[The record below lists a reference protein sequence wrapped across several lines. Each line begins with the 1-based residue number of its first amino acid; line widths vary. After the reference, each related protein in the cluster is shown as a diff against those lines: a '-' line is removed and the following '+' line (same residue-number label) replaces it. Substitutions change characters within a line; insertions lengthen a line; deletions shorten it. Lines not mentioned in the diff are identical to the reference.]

1 MRQDDREGGDGP
13 AMPGSAPTHVATRA
27 GHSPI
32 GPDDLDLLRSIA
44 TERQV
49 SAGTRL
55 LAAGQVVD
63 HVLVVETAEVQLR
76 ARLKRGR
83 RVMHIVTEGGVIA
96 DIPLLLGAPM
106 PFDAVVSRPGTVCE
120 LDREALGHFLTRS
133 PTAALRWMR
142 SIAVRLDDDRRRL
155 LAITSSDLRGQ
166 VAFLLLE
173 HATQRPGGGLVVNLS
188 HGVMAELLGARRQS
202 VSRAIADLRDAGLI
216 DSAYRET
223 VLLDVPALKTAAEP
237 ALPA

>member
-1 MRQDDREGGDGP
+1 MTQDLDGSGGMALHGS
-13 AMPGSAPTHVATRA
+13 MPGHIATRA

-32 GPDDLDLLRSIA
+32 APEDLDLLRSIA

-49 SAGTRL
+49 SSGTRL

-96 DIPLLLGAPM
+96 DIPLLLAAPM
-106 PFDAVVSRPGTVCE
+106 PFDAVVSRAGTVCE
-120 LDREALGHFLTRS
+120 LDRDALRHFLARS

-155 LAITSSDLRGQ
+155 LAITSCDLRGQ
-166 VAFLLLE
+166 VAFLLLQQ
-173 HATQRPGGGLVVNLS
+173 ATPHPGGRLAVRLS

-202 VSRAIADLRDAGLI
+202 VSRAIADLRDAGWI

-223 VLLDVPALKTAAEP
+223 VLLDVPALKAAAEP